1 MSSPL
6 TMSTET
12 SMTSLQIAE
21 VVGSRHDSVKRAIE
35 RLADRGAIVRPPVV
49 AVAETGITPT
59 GGRRT
64 YSTSVYHVG
73 KRDSYVV
80 VAQLSPEFTARLVD
94 RWQELEQRH
103 ALQQGQLPDFTDAS
117 AAARAWADA
126 NDQANLERER
136 AQALL
141 GDETKLEAARNQHDH
156 PHDRRHP

>member
-1 MSSPL
+1 MSSSI
-6 TMSTET
+6 TISTET
-12 SMTSLQIAE
+12 SMTSREIAE

-35 RLADRGAIVRPPVV
+35 RLQQSGVVTFTPVV
-49 AVAETGITPT
+49 EKET
-59 GGRRT
+59 GGRPGT
-64 YSTSVYHVG
+64 VYHVG

-103 ALQQGQLPDFTDAS
+103 ALQQAQIPDFTDAS

-126 NDQANLERER
+126 NDQAKLERER
-136 AQALL
+136 AQAPL
-141 GDETKLEAARNQHDH
+141 GDETKLEAARNQHAH